1 MEFLIGRSR
10 QNIARYFV
18 CLLIPVILLS
28 ACSQIRNETNSSA
41 ASYPDTPSPAEI
53 EAALVESPVLI
64 ALDMFNELD
73 GWGVSDTNIVR
84 TNDGGVT
91 WYNVTPPEIEETG
104 FGVDLFVLDA
114 EHAWMQKPDFSHFP
128 NSGFLYRTTDGG
140 LTWKDSAVPFSRGDI
155 YFLDEE
161 NGWMLADLGIGAGS
175 NAVAI
180 FQTTDGGITWAQTYT
195 NDPNQPNAL
204 DSLPLSGIK
213 SDIVALDRNTA
224 WVSGV
229 VYAPGEVYL
238 YRTDDGG
245 RTWAQVSMSLPDG
258 AQNFELGIDDGQ
270 MKFISAQ
277 HGLIALRMSG
287 EFTQTAVYTTSDS
300 GDTWTL
306 MPTIINGAGETEFL
320 SAEEA
325 IVYDGE
331 QFYVTRD
338 TARTWV
344 SVAPDILFGATFAYM
359 EFVNTM
365 SGWVITLDPTTN
377 HRSLYRT
384 SDGGATWFPVIP

>member
-1 MEFLIGRSR
+1 MEIYLERSKSNMLKR
-10 QNIARYFV
+10 LL
-18 CLLIPVILLS
+18 CLLLLILMIP
-28 ACSQIRNETNSSA
+28 ACSQNRNNAISSPVP
-41 ASYPDTPSPAEI
+41 YPDTPSPAEI
-53 EAALVESPVLI
+53 DAPLVEAPALI

-73 GWGVSDTNIVR
+73 GWGVSDTSIVR
-84 TNDGGVT
+84 TNDGGIT
-91 WYNVTPPEIEETG
+91 WYNVTPPAIEETG
-104 FGVDLFVLDA
+104 FGVDFFVLDA
-114 EHAWMQKPDFSHFP
+114 EHAWMQKPDFSNYP

-155 YFLDEE
+155 YFVDEE
-161 NGWMLADLGIGAGS
+161 NGWMLADLGVGAGS

-180 FQTTDGGITWAQTYT
+180 FQTTDGGVTWEQAYT
-195 NDPNQPNAL
+195 NDPNQSNAQ
-204 DSLPLSGIK
+204 DSLPLGGIK
-213 SDIVALDRNTA
+213 SDIVALNMNTA

-229 VYAPGEVYL
+229 IYAPGEVYL

-245 RTWAQVSMSLPDG
+245 RNWTQVALSLPDG
-258 AQNFELGIDDGQ
+258 AQNFEFGIDDGQ
-270 MKFISAQ
+270 MKFISARD
-277 HGLIALRMSG
+277 GYIAVRLSG
-287 EFTQTAVYTTSDS
+287 ESTQTALYATSDS

-306 MPTIINGAGETEFL
+306 TPTILNGAGETEFL
-320 SAEEA
+320 SGEET
-325 IVYDGE
+325 IMYDGE

-338 TARTWV
+338 AARTWV
-344 SVAPDILFGATFAYM
+344 SVAPDILFGETFAYM

>member
-1 MEFLIGRSR
+1 MVKR
-10 QNIARYFV
+10 
-18 CLLIPVILLS
+18 LLSLLLAVLMIS
-28 ACSQIRNETNSSA
+28 ACSQNRNEPNSSG
-41 ASYPDTPSPAEI
+41 ASYPDTSPAEI
-53 EAALVESPVLI
+53 EAAPVESPVLI

-114 EHAWMQKPDFSHFP
+114 EHAWMQKPDFSHYP

-140 LTWKDSAVPFSRGDI
+140 LTWKDSVVPFSRGDI
-155 YFLDEE
+155 YFVDEG
-161 NGWMLADLGIGAGS
+161 NGWMLADLGVGAGS

-180 FQTTDGGITWAQTYT
+180 FQTTDGGLTWEQTYT

-213 SDIVALDRNTA
+213 SDIVALDMNTA

-245 RTWAQVSMSLPDG
+245 RTWAQVALSLPDG

-270 MKFISAQ
+270 MKFTSARD
-277 HGLIALRMSG
+277 GLIAIRMSG
-287 EFTQTAVYTTSDS
+287 ESTQTAVYTTSDS

-338 TARTWV
+338 AARTWV
-344 SVAPDILFGATFAYM
+344 SVAPDILFGETFAYM

-365 SGWVITLDPTTN
+365 SGWVITLDPATN
-377 HRSLYRT
+377 HRTLYRT